1 MPSAVYGVLVA
12 PSTNMLRKFGL
23 NASTLEMNSAGP
35 PMRKTAISGTATT
48 QKNIMRPWK
57 KSVQH
62 TAKKPPANV
71 YEITTTAPTA
81 SDTRYGMPK
90 TDENS
95 FAQETKPDAV

>member
-1 MPSAVYGVLVA
+1 MFREHREKSFVTAKKMGTKTIAQSIRSA
-12 PSTNMLRKFGL
+12 
-23 NASTLEMNSAGP
+23 
-35 PMRKTAISGTATT
+35 
-48 QKNIMRPWK
+48 WK

-71 YEITTTAPTA
+71 YEITTTAPTV